1 MTRMQ
6 PYVFISYSRVDSAHA
21 SRISEVLTRCQ
32 TEHFL
37 DSKDID
43 WGSDIEAGVSA
54 AFIRSSHLLV
64 IVSKFSLE
72 SLWVGYEIGH
82 AKALGKTI
90 LPFLRYPNLG
100 VPTLLSR
107 LNFHADL
114 GQVEDYF
121 HRLMDAFNQMAA

>member
-1 MTRMQ
+1 MNRMQ
-6 PYVFISYSRVDSAHA
+6 PYVFISYSRTDKAHA
-21 SRISEVLTRCQ
+21 SQISEILTRCQ

-37 DSKDID
+37 DSKNID
-43 WGSDIEAGVSA
+43 WGGDIEEDVA
-54 AFIRSSHLLV
+54 AALIRSSHLLI
-64 IVSKFSLE
+64 IVSPSSLE

-90 LPFLRYPNLG
+90 LPFLTYPHLN

-107 LNFHADL
+107 LNFYAGL